1 MNSRAVKD
9 ALTAAL
15 AALQEVEYE
24 RTIDELDVCPWCGVE
39 VLRTR
44 TKHGL
49 YYFTPHLPDC
59 SKKLAVG
66 MIVEVL
72 DEL

>member
-1 MNSRAVKD
+1 MNLGAVKD

-15 AALQEVEYE
+15 GALQEVEYE
-24 RTIDELDVCPWCGVE
+24 RTTDGLDVCQWCGVE

-44 TKHGL
+44 TEHGL
-49 YYFTPHLPDC
+49 YYFTPHRSDC
-59 SKKLAVG
+59 AKKLAVG